1 MTNNSSAPQNKE
13 NLPEIS
19 LFSAVENLFDWN
31 LIALVSV
38 WIFLLSTFFLI
49 FAS

>member
-1 MTNNSSAPQNKE
+1 MNDSNDE
-13 NLPEIS
+13 GL
-19 LFSAVENLFDWN
+19 LHHLENLFDWN
-31 LIALVSV
+31 LVAIMSV